1 MNGEAVPPPHIMH
14 PLDWEGVRLLRTADG
29 IYVFGSPSEAGPDR
43 LWGLPV
49 AQNSADDQGTG
60 YTGSFQQAWI
70 SLLARRGI
78 DVQIGY
84 VNDQF
89 QKEQRHGRG
98 DVLLAPVVFPPPPFC
113 EGPGPPGHPLAG
125 RGACRS
131 L

>member
-1 MNGEAVPPPHIMH
+1 MH

-70 SLLARRGI
+70 SLVERRGI

-89 QKEQRHGRG
+89 KNGQRTVRSEEHTSEHKSLMRISYAVFCLKKKNDRVNEATQKTK
-98 DVLLAPVVFPPPPFC
+98 L
-113 EGPGPPGHPLAG
+113 
-125 RGACRS
+125 
-131 L
+131 

>member
-1 MNGEAVPPPHIMH
+1 MH

-70 SLLARRGI
+70 SLVERRGI

-89 QKEQRHGRG
+89 KKGQRTVRG
-98 DVLLAPVVFPPPPFC
+98 DVRVALVVFRPPAFC
-113 EGPGPPGHPLAG
+113 AGPGPAG
-125 RGACRS
+125 SPIACRGASWS
-131 L
+131 LEIGRRALRER

>member
-1 MNGEAVPPPHIMH
+1 MH

-70 SLLARRGI
+70 SLVERRGI

-84 VNDQF
+84 VNDQY
-89 QKEQRHGRG
+89 KKGQRPVRG
-98 DVLLAPVVFPPPPFC
+98 DVRVALVVFRPTALC
-113 EGPGPPGHPLAG
+113 EGKIG
-125 RGACRS
+125 RDPVRERVGQSA
-131 L
+131 

>member
-1 MNGEAVPPPHIMH
+1 MMTKIRMNGEAVPTHHIMH

-70 SLLARRGI
+70 SLVERRGI

-89 QKEQRHGRG
+89 KKGQSTVRRSEEHTSEIQSLMRLQYAG
-98 DVLLAPVVFPPPPFC
+98 FC
-113 EGPGPPGHPLAG
+113 
-125 RGACRS
+125 
-131 L
+131 

>member
-1 MNGEAVPPPHIMH
+1 MH

-70 SLLARRGI
+70 SLVERRGI
-78 DVQIGY
+78 DVQIGRSEEHTSEPQSLMRISY
-84 VNDQF
+84 A
-89 QKEQRHGRG
+89 G
-98 DVLLAPVVFPPPPFC
+98 FC
-113 EGPGPPGHPLAG
+113 LKKNNN
-125 RGACRS
+125 
-131 L
+131 

>member
-1 MNGEAVPPPHIMH
+1 MRISDWSSDVCSSDLIMH

-49 AQNSADDQGTG
+49 AQNSADDQGKG

-70 SLLARRGI
+70 SLVERRGI

-84 VNDQF
+84 VTDKF
-89 QKEQRHGRG
+89 QTGQRPVRG
-98 DVLLAPVVFPPPPFC
+98 DVSGATGVLRPTGRAPC
-113 EGPGPPGHPLAG
+113 RE
-125 RGACRS
+125 RGVTY
-131 L
+131 

>member
-1 MNGEAVPPPHIMH
+1 MRIS
-14 PLDWEGVRLLRTADG
+14 DWSSDVALPISDG

-70 SLLARRGI
+70 SLVKRRGI

-84 VNDQF
+84 VNDPFKKGQRTVRGRSEERRVG
-89 QKEQRHGRG
+89 KECVRTCKSRWLPDH
-98 DVLLAPVVFPPPPFC
+98 
-113 EGPGPPGHPLAG
+113 
-125 RGACRS
+125 
-131 L
+131 